1 MFAVSGNKDL
11 TVYLKLS
18 GCGEGARRV
27 WELLIRGWRKAVVRM
42 VGIEEK

>member
-27 WELLIRGWRKAVVRM
+27 WGLLISGWRKAVVRM